1 MQPSPNPEQ
10 TPQVSAPI
18 PMDPIAAA
26 KMQAGMRDVYL
37 KEAYNAVGSNFY
49 TIAVLSIIN
58 SVIALFKG
66 NIYFPVGLG
75 LTQIVDV
82 FASALSQEAGSSI
95 FLIIGFVIDLFILG
109 IVAVFGFFIKRKVK
123 WLIPVGSVLYLL
135 DGLILLVFQDWFGAG
150 FHAYFLY
157 RIWTS
162 WKAIGSLTAAVPE
175 SAIEVI

>member
-1 MQPSPNPEQ
+1 MQSSPNPEQ
-10 TPQVSAPI
+10 TPPI

-26 KMQAGMRDVYL
+26 KMQVGMRDIYL
-37 KEAYNAVGSNFY
+37 KEAYNAAGSNFY

-66 NIYFPVGLG
+66 NIYFPIGLG

-82 FASALSQEAGSSI
+82 FAGALSQEIGSTI
-95 FLIIGFVIDLFILG
+95 FLIIGFVINLFILG
-109 IVAVFGFFIKRKVK
+109 IVAIFGFFIKRKVK
-123 WLIPVGSVLYLL
+123 WLIPFGSVLYLL

-162 WKAIGSLTAAVPE
+162 WKAIGSLTAAAPE

>member
-1 MQPSPNPEQ
+1 MQPLPNPEQ
-10 TPQVSAPI
+10 NPQVAAPI

-26 KMQAGMRDVYL
+26 KMQAGMRDIYL
-37 KEAYNAVGSNFY
+37 KEAYNAAGSNFY

-58 SVIALFKG
+58 SVIALFRG
-66 NIYFPVGLG
+66 NIYFPIGLG

-82 FASALSQEAGSSI
+82 FSGALSQEAGSSI
-95 FLIIGFVIDLFILG
+95 FLVIGFVINLFILG
-109 IVAVFGFFIKRKVK
+109 IVALFGFFIKRKVK
-123 WLIPVGSVLYLL
+123 WLIAVGSVLYLL

-162 WKAIGSLTAAVPE
+162 WKAIGSLTAAAPE

>member
-10 TPQVSAPI
+10 TPPI

-26 KMQAGMRDVYL
+26 KMQAGMRDIYL
-37 KEAYNAVGSNFY
+37 KEAYNAAGSNFY

-66 NIYFPVGLG
+66 NIYFPIGLG

-82 FASALSQEAGSSI
+82 FAGALSQEVGSTI
-95 FLIIGFVIDLFILG
+95 FLIIGFVINLFILG
-109 IVAVFGFFIKRKVK
+109 IVAIFGFFIKRKVK
-123 WLIPVGSVLYLL
+123 WLIPFGSVLYLL

-162 WKAIGSLTAAVPE
+162 WKAIGSLTAAAPE